1 MNWMAKDNTLG
12 IDSGIFCAPSSVD
25 SVPVGTEMSNRERK
39 TRNAKRETIMWLW
52 RATLLA
58 AAIASLMVSLSG
70 ATPRVS
76 EPATLKVTTG
86 QAGSVVFINN
96 VRHGTTN
103 EESALELKIK
113 AGSYSVRVRTV
124 GFSDW
129 KGSVVLTSGATRTL
143 KVTQQPTSDEAL
155 LHYQKADELRDK
167 LKHKDAVKEYEQAI
181 TLRPVFPEARV
192 ALTRSLIPLQRFQE
206 AEAQLQRAMKDNRG
220 PFPEAHT
227 VLANLRRQQGLT
239 DEAIAEY
246 RKALRLARGVS
257 AEAHIGLAIALN
269 ETDEIDAAVRE
280 YRIGIAQD
288 METEPIL
295 YYQLGSILEKAERK
309 KEAVEAYQN
318 YLRLDPKG
326 ELASAVES
334 MIEMLKR

>member
-1 MNWMAKDNTLG
+1 MGSRDPK
-12 IDSGIFCAPSSVD
+12 
-25 SVPVGTEMSNRERK
+25 RERAGMNQK
-39 TRNAKRETIMWLW
+39 EGETKNAKRETTSWPW
-52 RATLLA
+52 RAIIIAATLG
-58 AAIASLMVSLSG
+58 SLLVGVSG

-86 QAGSVVFINN
+86 QPGSVVFINN
-96 VRHGTTN
+96 VRHGITN
-103 EESALELKIK
+103 EESTLELKVK
-113 AGSYSVRVRTV
+113 AGSYTVRVRTV

-129 KGSVVLTSGATRTL
+129 KGPVVLTSGAARTL

-181 TLRPVFPEARV
+181 TLRPVFPEARI
-192 ALTRSLIPLQRFQE
+192 AMTRSLISLQRFQE
-206 AEAQLQRAMKDNRG
+206 AEAQIQAAMKDNRA

-239 DEAIAEY
+239 DEAIVEY

-269 ETDEIDAAVRE
+269 ETDEIDAAIRE

>member
-1 MNWMAKDNTLG
+1 
-12 IDSGIFCAPSSVD
+12 
-25 SVPVGTEMSNRERK
+25 MSQRERE
-39 TRNAKRETIMWLW
+39 TRNAKRETI
-52 RATLLA
+52 LLA
-58 AAIASLMVSLSG
+58 WRVTLIAVMIGSLLVSLSG
-70 ATPRVS
+70 ATPGVA
-76 EPATLKVTTG
+76 EPATLKVVTG
-86 QAGSVVFINN
+86 RAGSVIFINN

-103 EESALELKIK
+103 EEGSLDLKVK
-113 AGSYSVRVRTV
+113 AGSYPVRVRTV

-129 KGSVVLTSGATRTL
+129 KGSVVLASGAARTL
-143 KVTQQPTSDEAL
+143 KVNQQPTSDEAL
-155 LHYQKADELRDK
+155 LHFQKGDDLRDK
-167 LKHKDAVKEYEQAI
+167 LKSKDAVKEYEQAI

-192 ALTRSLIPLQRFQE
+192 ALTRSLISLQRFQE
-206 AEAQLQRAMKDNRG
+206 AEAQIQAAMKDNRG
-220 PFPEAHT
+220 PLPEAHT

-269 ETDEIDAAVRE
+269 EAEEVDASIRE

>member
-1 MNWMAKDNTLG
+1 MSRTARNT
-12 IDSGIFCAPSSVD
+12 
-25 SVPVGTEMSNRERK
+25 R
-39 TRNAKRETIMWLW
+39 
-52 RATLLA
+52 
-58 AAIASLMVSLSG
+58 AAICCCRAILITIAIGSLLLCRADAAPG
-70 ATPRVS
+70 AGPS
-76 EPATLKVTTG
+76 LKVVTA

-103 EESALELKIK
+103 EEKTLELNVKP
-113 AGSYSVRVRTV
+113 GSYTVRVRTV

-129 KGSVVLTSGATRTL
+129 KGSVVLTAGATRTL

-155 LHYQKADELRDK
+155 LHYQKAEELRDK
-167 LKHKDAVKEYEQAI
+167 AKHKDAVTEYEQALK
-181 TLRPVFPEARV
+181 LRAVFPEARL
-192 ALTRSLIPLQRFQE
+192 ALTRSLISLQRFQE
-206 AEAQLQRAMKDNRG
+206 AEAQIQAAMKDNRA
-220 PFPEAHT
+220 PYPEAHT

-257 AEAHIGLAIALN
+257 AEAHIGLAITLN
-269 ETDEIDAAVRE
+269 ESEQIDAAIKE
-280 YRIGIAQD
+280 YRIGIMQD
-288 METEPIL
+288 METEPVL
-295 YYQLGSILEKAERK
+295 YYQLGNILEKAERK
-309 KEAVEAYQN
+309 REAIEAYQN

>member
-1 MNWMAKDNTLG
+1 
-12 IDSGIFCAPSSVD
+12 
-25 SVPVGTEMSNRERK
+25 MSHKERK
-39 TRNAKRETIMWLW
+39 TTNAKRETSMWSW
-52 RATLLA
+52 RATLITATMCSLLLSLA
-58 AAIASLMVSLSG
+58 GAVPGVAGAASL
-70 ATPRVS
+70 
-76 EPATLKVTTG
+76 KVITG

-103 EESALELKIK
+103 KESALELNLK
-113 AGSYSVRVRTV
+113 AGSYTVRVRTV

-129 KGSVVLTSGATRTL
+129 KGSVVLTSGVTRTL

-155 LHYQKADELRDK
+155 LHYQQADELRDK
-167 LKHKDAVKEYEQAI
+167 LKNKEAVKEYEHAI
-181 TLRPVFPEARV
+181 MLRPVFPEARV
-192 ALTRSLIPLQRFQE
+192 ALTRSLISLQRFQE
-206 AEAQLQRAMKDNRG
+206 AEAQLQAAMKDSRG
-220 PFPEAHT
+220 PLAEAHT

-246 RKALRLARGVS
+246 RKALRLARSVS

-269 ETDEIDAAVRE
+269 ETGETDAAVRE
-280 YRIGIAQD
+280 YRIGIVQD

>member
-1 MNWMAKDNTLG
+1 MSLRATGNTDQARWYG
-12 IDSGIFCAPSSVD
+12 
-25 SVPVGTEMSNRERK
+25 
-39 TRNAKRETIMWLW
+39 W
-52 RATLLA
+52 RALMMTAVMGGLLVSLAGA
-58 AAIASLMVSLSG
+58 APVTAEPASL
-70 ATPRVS
+70 
-76 EPATLKVTTG
+76 KVITG
-86 QAGSVVFINN
+86 QQGSVIFINN

-103 EESALELKIK
+103 DENALELKIK
-113 AGSYSVRVRTV
+113 PGSYTVRVRTV

-129 KGSVVLTSGATRTL
+129 KGSVVLSSGAARTL

-155 LHYQKADELRDK
+155 LHYQRAEELRDK
-167 LKHKDAVKEYEQAI
+167 AKHKEAVKEYEQAI
-181 TLRPVFPEARV
+181 MLRRVFPDARV

-206 AEAQLQRAMKDNRG
+206 AETQLQAAMKDNRA

-269 ETDEIDAAVRE
+269 ETEQTDAAIRE
-280 YRIGIAQD
+280 YRIGIVQD

-295 YYQLGSILEKAERK
+295 YYQLGSILEKAQRN
-309 KEAVEAYQN
+309 KEAIEAYQN

-326 ELASAVES
+326 EFASAVES
-334 MIEMLKR
+334 MIEMLKK

>member
-1 MNWMAKDNTLG
+1 MSRKATDY
-12 IDSGIFCAPSSVD
+12 IDRSGACGQRAVMTAAMGSV
-25 SVPVGTEMSNRERK
+25 
-39 TRNAKRETIMWLW
+39 
-52 RATLLA
+52 LLFIA
-58 AAIASLMVSLSG
+58 AAAPGATGPASL
-70 ATPRVS
+70 
-76 EPATLKVTTG
+76 KVITG
-86 QAGSVVFINN
+86 KPGSVVFINS

-113 AGSYSVRVRTV
+113 AGSYTVRVRTV

-129 KGSVVLTSGATRTL
+129 KGSVVLTSGAARTV
-143 KVTQQPTSDEAL
+143 KVTQQPTTDEAL
-155 LHYQKADELRDK
+155 LHYQQADELRDK
-167 LKHKDAVKEYEQAI
+167 AKHKEAVQEYEQAI
-181 TLRPVFPEARV
+181 KLRPVFPEARV

-206 AEAQLQRAMKDNRG
+206 AEGQLQAAMKDNRA

-239 DEAIAEY
+239 EEAIAEY

-269 ETDEIDAAVRE
+269 ETEQIDAAVRE
-280 YRIGIAQD
+280 YRIGILQD